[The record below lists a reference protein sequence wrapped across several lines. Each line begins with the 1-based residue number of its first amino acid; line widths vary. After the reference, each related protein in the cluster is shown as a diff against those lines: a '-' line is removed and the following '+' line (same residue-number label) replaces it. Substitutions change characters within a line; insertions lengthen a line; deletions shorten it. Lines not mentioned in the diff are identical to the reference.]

1 MRLGC
6 AASISAIVRELV
18 RTLSTKHGGGEH
30 GRTDARAT
38 RRVLEKNI
46 TADVDHHGS
55 VGALQLRDTRFCRA
69 AEPDQ
74 DLRLPARLL
83 HGGAG
88 LADLLRSAVLLE
100 RERAEQDRRRI
111 RRRRRLTRERPTWP
125 TRPARGSSTTSAKS
139 TAATPGASSAS

>member
-55 VGALQLRDTRFCRA
+55 VGAFQLRDTRFRRA

-83 HGGAG
+83 HVGAR
-88 LADLLRSAVLLE
+88 LAHLLRGGVLLE

-111 RRRRRLTRERPTWP
+111 RRRRRLTGSDHPWP
-125 TRPARGSSTTSAKS
+125 TKPASVSSTTSARS
-139 TAATPGASSAS
+139 

>member
-38 RRVLEKNI
+38 RCVLEKNI

-55 VGALQLRDTRFCRA
+55 VGALQLHHPRVRRA
-69 AEPDQ
+69 VEPDQ

-83 HGGAG
+83 HVGAG
-88 LADLLRSAVLLE
+88 RSEEHTSESSHVKISYAVF
-100 RERAEQDRRRI
+100 
-111 RRRRRLTRERPTWP
+111 
-125 TRPARGSSTTSAKS
+125 
-139 TAATPGASSAS
+139 